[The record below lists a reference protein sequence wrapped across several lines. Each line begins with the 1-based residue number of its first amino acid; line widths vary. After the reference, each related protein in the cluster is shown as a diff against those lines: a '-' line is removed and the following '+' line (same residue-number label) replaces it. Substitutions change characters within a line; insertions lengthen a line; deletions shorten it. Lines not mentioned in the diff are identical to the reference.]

1 MGEGIATEPKTRRRR
16 IIERPRLTR
25 LLDGSQG
32 RIKMLVAPAGYGKT
46 TLARQWLVD
55 KQAVW
60 YTATPAS
67 ADVAAL
73 AAGLKDGYVRAWSA
87 SFRVLEMLSLSV
99 FPSQVELVR
108 KRACWRA
115 CSLRI
120 SPAGLLMPGW

>member
-1 MGEGIATEPKTRRRR
+1 MGEGTATAERIRRRR

-25 LLDGSQG
+25 LLDESQG

-46 TLARQWLVD
+46 TLARQWLAN

-73 AAGLKDGYVRAWSA
+73 AAGLKEAVAQVVPGAGDALMER
-87 SFRVLEMLSLSV
+87 LSITSR
-99 FPSQVELVR
+99 PEE
-108 KRACWRA
+108 
-115 CSLRI
+115 
-120 SPAGLLMPGW
+120 

>member
-1 MGEGIATEPKTRRRR
+1 MGEGTATTPRIKRRR

-25 LLDGSQG
+25 LLDESQG

-46 TLARQWLVD
+46 TLARQWLAD

-73 AAGLKDGYVRAWSA
+73 AAGLSETL
-87 SFRVLEMLSLSV
+87 SRVVQELEN
-99 FPSQVELVR
+99 
-108 KRACWRA
+108 
-115 CSLRI
+115 
-120 SPAGLLMPGW
+120 LLLHA

>member
-1 MGEGIATEPKTRRRR
+1 MGKSTATASKLSPRR

-25 LLDGSQG
+25 LLDESQG

-46 TLARQWLVD
+46 TLARQWLAD

-73 AAGLKDGYVRAWSA
+73 GSRS
-87 SFRVLEMLSLSV
+87 
-99 FPSQVELVR
+99 
-108 KRACWRA
+108 
-115 CSLRI
+115 
-120 SPAGLLMPGW
+120 